1 MPHIQPV
8 QAAFGVLGQV
18 DNKELILT
26 MYFININELLL
37 WIKC

>member
-8 QAAFGVLGQV
+8 QAAFGVLRQV

-26 MYFININELLL
+26 MYFI
-37 WIKC
+37 KHK